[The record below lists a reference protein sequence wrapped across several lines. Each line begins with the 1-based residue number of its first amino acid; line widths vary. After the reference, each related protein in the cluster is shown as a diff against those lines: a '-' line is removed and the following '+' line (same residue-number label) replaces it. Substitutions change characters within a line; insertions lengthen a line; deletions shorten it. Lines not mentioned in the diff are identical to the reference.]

1 MNIEFIN
8 LSPFIQEAE
17 EKGWITRTFRRLDL
31 EKQQAIILAILDE
44 ASENGPAELNI
55 KKVATRCNVA
65 VGSLYQYFG
74 SRENLLE
81 FALELVV
88 SQTVVLFESYTAE
101 LASMPLREGLAAYL
115 GGGVEWG
122 QEQLG
127 MVRLFG
133 QAAYQNAPGLHEKV
147 VHPIATALTGMMR
160 AMLLAAH
167 ERGEIRPE
175 VDLEAATRLINTQM
189 IALGD
194 ALLFPNLNGYY
205 QLYDEEMSR
214 ERILNSFFDFLESG
228 FFTQDKT

>member
-1 MNIEFIN
+1 MNIIFTN
-8 LSPFIQEAE
+8 LVPFIQEAE
-17 EKGWITRTFRRLDL
+17 EKGWITRTFRRLDP
-31 EKQQAIILAILDE
+31 EKQQSIILAIMDE
-44 ASENGPAELNI
+44 ASENGPADLNI
-55 KKVATRCNVA
+55 KHVAERSNVA
-65 VGSLYQYFG
+65 IGSLYQYFG

-88 SQTVVLFESYTAE
+88 RQTVALFESYTAE
-101 LASMPLREGLAAYL
+101 LASMPLRDALAAYL

-122 QEQLG
+122 KEELG

-133 QAAYQNAPGLHEKV
+133 QAAYQNAPGLAEKV
-147 VHPIATALTGMMR
+147 VKPIAAALTGMMR
-160 AMLLAAH
+160 AMLLAAR

-214 ERILNSFFDFLESG
+214 DRILNSFFDFLENG
-228 FFTQDKT
+228 FFVRSAT